1 MMVVIQGVV
10 GALLAC
16 LLGMGAG
23 MVAAQDFPNKQI
35 RIITGGAGGG
45 SDFNARQAA
54 IAIGALGQ
62 TVVVDN
68 RPSLLVGE
76 VGAKNAP
83 DGYNLTVH
91 GASLWLVTFLQKM
104 PYDVARDFAPISLMS
119 REVMVLAVHPSLP
132 VKSVK
137 ELLALA
143 KSRPG
148 DLTYATSTPGGP
160 AMLGMELLKAMS
172 KINML
177 SVPYKDTRAAITAV
191 FAGESQLTIGDLG
204 LVVPLAKQGRLRTLA
219 VTSLDPT
226 ALAPGMP
233 TMAESGLPGFEVTG
247 VTAIWAPAKTPPA
260 VLNRLSTEVVRHLN
274 RPDVKEKFLG
284 AEMEVVASGPDG
296 LQARLKS
303 DINKWV
309 KVFTDAG
316 IKPQ

>member
-1 MMVVIQGVV
+1 MLAIRVVA
-10 GALLAC
+10 GALLMG

-23 MVAAQDFPNKQI
+23 IVSAQDYPTKQI

-54 IAIGALGQ
+54 IAIGSLGQ

-76 VGAKNAP
+76 AGAKNAP

-104 PYDVARDFAPISLMS
+104 PYDVPRDFAPISLMS
-119 REVMVLAVHPSLP
+119 REIMVTAVHPSLP

-143 KSRPG
+143 KARPG
-148 DLTYATSTPGGP
+148 ELTYATSTPGGP

-172 KINML
+172 GINML

-204 LVVPLAKQGRLRTLA
+204 LVVPLARQGRLRSLA
-219 VTSLDPT
+219 VTSLDAST
-226 ALAPGMP
+226 LAPGMP

-247 VTAIWAPAKTPPA
+247 VTAVWAPAKTPPA
-260 VLNRLSTEVVRHLN
+260 ILNRLSQEVVRYLN

-296 LQARLKS
+296 LQTRLKS
-303 DINKWV
+303 DVVKWG
-309 KVFTDAG
+309 KVFADAG